1 MLKVAGLC
9 ISDCAPCWPHVDILS
24 TDAQRICLRFSLAF
38 RLGWGFP
45 RPLTFVDPFFDKG
58 WQAFRP
64 TTPHAP
70 APAPLSTAI
79 EALPWQTWKSIM
91 KIVCSTFFTQIRSNS
106 GSGKADVKMEERAGN
121 RSRAF
126 QMSLARRFP
135 LLFLFCICIN
145 ILIEFQ
151 SLKRLSLFCSW
162 VCSQNPTASH
172 KDWCLMW
179 SLGAEKRDEWNETKL
194 TYSNKWFTTRRQRG
208 TQKLV
213 KYGNNNKF
221 CIKLEKELP
230 NSSTQKLFKNL
241 RLGIKNW
248 SGASQGNNWQYLMG
262 WKAWG
267 NL

>member
-9 ISDCAPCWPHVDILS
+9 ISETVPHVGHMLIYCQQ
-24 TDAQRICLRFSLAF
+24 THNAF
-38 RLGWGFP
+38 VYAFPWLFGWVGGFP

-64 TTPHAP
+64 TTPYAPAP

-172 KDWCLMW
+172 QDWCLMW

-221 CIKLEKELP
+221 
-230 NSSTQKLFKNL
+230 
-241 RLGIKNW
+241 
-248 SGASQGNNWQYLMG
+248 A
-262 WKAWG
+262 
-267 NL
+267 